1 MIRSYGREK
10 EWCATHSPSQT
21 VYTDSHLSDLWMPT
35 LHPLVTAPTA
45 PFAPWRPALL
55 FSHILH
61 CAWNTGA
68 PGPLV
73 ILTLSIYNPCI
84 PGMWTATRIIKRNS
98 IGLGGWMLLFDT
110 SKLLFLDLLKLTLQ
124 NLATCKGHWSDILAN
139 HHSYWSHSHCSNV
152 INNNEKVQIGP
163 SDGHEWE

>member
-1 MIRSYGREK
+1 MRETLRGFVFYRRIRRESNGSCRSQNVGWLAGGRRSWERALHFTSKSLKMVTFQAFLEGLEGLNMIRSYSREK

-21 VYTDSHLSDLWMPT
+21 VYTDSHLSDWWMPT

-61 CAWNTGA
+61 CAWNTEA

-73 ILTLSIYNPCI
+73 ILTLSIYNPASQAC
-84 PGMWTATRIIKRNS
+84 
-98 IGLGGWMLLFDT
+98 GLQLEL
-110 SKLLFLDLLKLTLQ
+110 
-124 NLATCKGHWSDILAN
+124 
-139 HHSYWSHSHCSNV
+139 
-152 INNNEKVQIGP
+152 
-163 SDGHEWE
+163 